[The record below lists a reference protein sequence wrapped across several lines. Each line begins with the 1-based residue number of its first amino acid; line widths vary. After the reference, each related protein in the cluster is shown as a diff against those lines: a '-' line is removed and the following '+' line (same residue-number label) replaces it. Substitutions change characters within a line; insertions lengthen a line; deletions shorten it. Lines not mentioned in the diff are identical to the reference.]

1 MSFLTSFSA
10 SKPGISLNEWSEA
23 WCSGFCFHARQQLQW
38 ALGVFQAVLIIFQ
51 VLCLS
56 ASGISPSKAVRT
68 FVAALSY
75 QGKEY
80 MSELDTINRDLKP
93 NY

>member
-1 MSFLTSFSA
+1 MGFLTYFSA

-38 ALGVFQAVLIIFQ
+38 ALGVLQAGLITLQ

-56 ASGISPSKAVRT
+56 ALGISPSKAVRT
-68 FVAALSY
+68 FVAALPY
-75 QGKEY
+75 
-80 MSELDTINRDLKP
+80 
-93 NY
+93 